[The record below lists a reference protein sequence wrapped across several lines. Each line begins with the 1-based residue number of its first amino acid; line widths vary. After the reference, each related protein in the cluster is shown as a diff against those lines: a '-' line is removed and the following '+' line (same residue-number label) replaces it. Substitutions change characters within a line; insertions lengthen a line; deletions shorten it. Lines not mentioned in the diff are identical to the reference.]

1 MSRGRKGEGSGAGGG
16 KEKVGETSLLSDLQ
30 FPRHLTERAGQTKGE
45 GCPVLTDGTLESGSE
60 RLAALTWHPRRPV
73 PQPSA
78 PTGPGRARTWMR

>member
-1 MSRGRKGEGSGAGGG
+1 MGKRRRVGAGG
-16 KEKVGETSLLSDLQ
+16 KEKVRETSLLSDLQ
-30 FPRHLTERAGQTKGE
+30 FPRHLTEGAGQTKGE
-45 GCPVLTDGTLESGSE
+45 GRPVLPDGALEGGRE